1 MTNSNELT
9 TTNTIETLALETIV
23 SDTKDFTIYKQAD
36 GKFRKEM
43 KYEKFFSKVPETE
56 EEQLKLYQ
64 VFNSDEDSKLVTS
77 LKTVEGMPIEIQN
90 VYFNPYQSFDE
101 ETGKSTNGV
110 TTMIEDTEGEYY
122 ATSSKAVYF
131 TLKNIFEAFG
141 TPNTPNYK
149 PIVVTVTGKKLAKGR
164 QINLEMQGVKK

>member
-1 MTNSNELT
+1 MTTNNELT
-9 TTNTIETLALETIV
+9 TTNTIENMAMEIIV

-43 KYEKFFSKVPETE
+43 KYEKFFSKVPETDE
-56 EEQLKLYQ
+56 DQLRLYQ
-64 VFNSDEDSKLVTS
+64 AFNSDEDSKLVTS
-77 LKTVEGMPIEIQN
+77 LKTIEGMPIEIQN

-110 TTMIEDTEGEYY
+110 TTMIEDTEGLFY

-149 PIVVTVTGKKLAKGR
+149 PIVVTVTGKKLTNGR

>member
-1 MTNSNELT
+1 MTTNNEMT
-9 TTNTIETLALETIV
+9 TTNTIETMALETIV
-23 SDTKDFTIYKQAD
+23 SDTKDFTIYKQSD

-77 LKTVEGMPIEIQN
+77 LKTVEGMPIEIKN

-110 TTMIEDTEGEYY
+110 TTMIEDTEGLFY